1 MTGARGLSEE
11 RLAERL
17 TQALE
22 REANTIQVHDGWEA
36 IANRLVSSS
45 GPAPRLSR
53 TSARRNRRRA
63 IGAAGICVGVAAA
76 LVLAVVLGWRPSS
89 TTPQP
94 AATTPATSV
103 PRYDPTIRTLVVYR
117 SNVEVIAAN
126 QPKGSILSITP
137 ERMRT
142 DSRDVG
148 LAALN
153 AMFETKPLHPG
164 NVDWTEQKVAQKIDA
179 TSVTVSG
186 GLIRVELNGFNSPIF
201 SSPAAHVMAQ
211 AWVRTLQD
219 TLGVRDDV
227 LITLQGQPFLLY
239 GQIDTAQPLKRDPKV
254 PVVRTPGID
263 SPHDG
268 DVVSSTF
275 LLLGSAIASQNQ
287 PARIVVAALDTGAVV
302 FDEQLAGTADRA
314 ETVDVTKTLTLD
326 PGRYRATLSGIDRKP
341 YTHEIT
347 FTVVR

>member
-1 MTGARGLSEE
+1 MTGGRGLSEE

-17 TQALE
+17 TETLE
-22 REANTIQVHDGWEA
+22 QEANTIQVRDGWES
-36 IANRLVSSS
+36 IASRLVSSS
-45 GPAPRLSR
+45 APAPRLS
-53 TSARRNRRRA
+53 SISGGRRRRRA
-63 IGAAGICVGVAAA
+63 IGGAGIFVGVAAA
-76 LVLAVVLGWRPSS
+76 LLLAVVLGWRPFV

-94 AATTPATSV
+94 AAPPATSV
-103 PRYDPTIRTLVVYR
+103 PRYDPTIPTLVVYR

-153 AMFETKPLHPG
+153 ALFETDPLHPG
-164 NVDWTEQKVAQKIDA
+164 NVSWEEQKMDA

-186 GLIRVELNGFNSPIF
+186 GLIRVEVNAFNSQVF
-201 SSPAAHVMAQ
+201 SPWAAHVMAQ

-227 LITLQGQPFLLY
+227 LITLQGRPFLLY

-254 PVVRTPGID
+254 PVVRTPGLD
-263 SPHDG
+263 SPQDG
-268 DVVSSTF
+268 DSVPSTF
-275 LLLGSAIASQNQ
+275 VLLGSATASQNQ
-287 PARIVVAALDTGAVV
+287 PGRIVVAAMGTGVEVLNEQVDGTTARPAVV
-302 FDEQLAGTADRA
+302 DF
-314 ETVDVTKTLTLD
+314 TKTLTLD
-326 PGRYRATLSGIDRKP
+326 PGRYRATLTGVDRKP

-347 FTVVR
+347 ITVVK

>member
-1 MTGARGLSEE
+1 MTREGGYGDD
-11 RLAERL
+11 RLAARL
-17 TQALE
+17 IQALE
-22 REANTIQVHDGWEA
+22 REAASIEVPDAWDA
-36 IANRLVSSS
+36 IRPRLVVS
-45 GPAPRLSR
+45 PARVRRFGR
-53 TSARRNRRRA
+53 TSGRRNRRRA
-63 IGAAGICVGVAAA
+63 IGIGGICLGVAAA
-76 LVLAVVLGWRPSS
+76 LLLVVLFGWRPFT

-94 AATTPATSV
+94 VTRPNISV
-103 PRYDPTIRTLVVYR
+103 PRYDLTIPTLVIYR

-126 QPKGSILSITP
+126 QPKGSVLSITP

-153 AMFETKPLHPG
+153 ALFETDPLHPG
-164 NVDWTEQKVAQKIDA
+164 NVSWEEQKIDA

-186 GLIRVELNGFNSPIF
+186 GLIRVEVNAFNSHVF
-201 SSPAAHVMAQ
+201 SPWAAHVMAQ

-254 PVVRTPGID
+254 PVVRTAGID
-263 SPHDG
+263 SPHEG
-268 DVVSSTF
+268 DVVPSTF
-275 LLLGSAIASQNQ
+275 LLLGSATASQNQ

-302 FDEQLAGTADRA
+302 VDEQLPGTTADRPEA
-314 ETVDVTKTLTLD
+314 VDFTKTLTLD
-326 PGRYRATLSGIDRKP
+326 PGRYQATLSGIDRKP
-341 YTHEIT
+341 YTNEIA

>member
-1 MTGARGLSEE
+1 M
-11 RLAERL
+11 
-17 TQALE
+17 
-22 REANTIQVHDGWEA
+22 
-36 IANRLVSSS
+36 
-45 GPAPRLSR
+45 
-53 TSARRNRRRA
+53 
-63 IGAAGICVGVAAA
+63 AAA
-76 LVLAVVLGWRPSS
+76 LLLAVVLGWRPFT

-94 AATTPATSV
+94 AAPPDTSV
-103 PRYDPTIRTLVVYR
+103 PRYDPTIPTLVVYR

-153 AMFETKPLHPG
+153 ALFETDPLHPG
-164 NVDWTEQKVAQKIDA
+164 NVSWEEQKIDA

-186 GLIRVELNGFNSPIF
+186 GLIRVEVNAFNSHVF
-201 SSPAAHVMAQ
+201 SPWAAHVMAQ

-268 DVVSSTF
+268 DVVPSTF
-275 LLLGSAIASQNQ
+275 VLLGSATASQNQ

-302 FDEQLAGTADRA
+302 VDEQLTGTSGSARNRRLHQDIDLGSWA
-314 ETVDVTKTLTLD
+314 
-326 PGRYRATLSGIDRKP
+326 LSGDPDGHRPQALHPRDHHHGRQVGHRK
-341 YTHEIT
+341 H
-347 FTVVR
+347 VRHNETRTLKRVNRSAA